1 MFGIGMQ
8 EIMVLLVIALVVIGP
23 KKLPEMAKALGK
35 GYGEFRRAF
44 EDMRSS
50 INVDMKTEEEK
61 ERLREIKERVQPPPE
76 AKPAPEAMPVPQ
88 KTPDIVAPDGK
99 TPPPASPS
107 PDSAERTAS
116 PVSSTAPRP
125 DPSLPI
131 YGTDDE
137 EIEGDG
143 D

>member
-8 EIMVLLVIALVVIGP
+8 EILVLLVIALVVIGP

-50 INVDMKTEEEK
+50 INVDMKTDEEK
-61 ERLREIKERVQPPPE
+61 ERLREIRERVQPPPE
-76 AKPAPEAMPVPQ
+76 TPSAAGSAPESNV
-88 KTPDIVAPDGK
+88 
-99 TPPPASPS
+99 PS
-107 PDSAERTAS
+107 PEPPSNGEEESSPQTTGEPDRPEDAPSAAPPDTAARQYS
-116 PVSSTAPRP
+116 
-125 DPSLPI
+125 
-131 YGTDDE
+131 DE
-137 EIEGDG
+137 EIEGGG

>member
-8 EIMVLLVIALVVIGP
+8 EILVLLVIALVVIGP

-50 INVDMKTEEEK
+50 INVDMKTDEEK
-61 ERLREIKERVQPPPE
+61 ERLQEIHERVQPPPE
-76 AKPAPEAMPVPQ
+76 PSPPGTVPE
-88 KTPDIVAPDGK
+88 DG
-99 TPPPASPS
+99 TDSGATASAVDEEPSPPPAAP
-107 PDSAERTAS
+107 PDRPAGGTD
-116 PVSSTAPRP
+116 TAPA
-125 DPSLPI
+125 DTAAAQYSN
-131 YGTDDE
+131 E
-137 EIEGDG
+137 EIEGGG

>member
-8 EIMVLLVIALVVIGP
+8 EVLLILVIALVVIGP
-23 KKLPEMAKALGK
+23 KKLPEVAKALGK

-44 EDMRSS
+44 EDMKSS

-61 ERLREIKERVQPPPE
+61 ERLREIHERVQPPE
-76 AKPAPEAMPVPQ
+76 EKPAPEPLVEPA
-88 KTPDIVAPDGK
+88 
-99 TPPPASPS
+99 TPPVRVAGEEAPASPV
-107 PDSAERTAS
+107 AEDAS
-116 PVSSTAPRP
+116 PKKERVMEAGDTAPKP
-125 DPSLPI
+125 PESS
-131 YGTDDE
+131 YEDE